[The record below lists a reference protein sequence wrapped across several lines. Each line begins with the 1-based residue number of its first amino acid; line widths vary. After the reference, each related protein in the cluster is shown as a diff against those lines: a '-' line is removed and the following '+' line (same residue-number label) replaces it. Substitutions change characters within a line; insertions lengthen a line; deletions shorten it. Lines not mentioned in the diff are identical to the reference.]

1 MVGLVGL
8 MNGVG
13 VEIIR
18 TKLADLSGSYLIL
31 LRKNKETNLMIPT
44 EKYYLPPDPLL
55 VNRLVFL
62 AKMSFSSSPQ
72 KNAKISYKFEIDCC

>member
-1 MVGLVGL
+1 MLFWDKHTVLGVVGLVGL

-13 VEIIR
+13 LEIIR
-18 TKLADLSGSYLIL
+18 IKLADLSGSYLIL
-31 LRKNKETNLMIPT
+31 LRKNKETNLMIPA

-72 KNAKISYKFEIDCC
+72 KC